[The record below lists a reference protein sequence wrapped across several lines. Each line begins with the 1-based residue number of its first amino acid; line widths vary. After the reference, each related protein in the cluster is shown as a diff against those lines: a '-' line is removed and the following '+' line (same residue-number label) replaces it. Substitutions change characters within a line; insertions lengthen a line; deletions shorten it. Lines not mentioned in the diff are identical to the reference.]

1 MMAPAPHRITVLVA
15 EDHSIVRE
23 GLCGLL
29 ESVGQF
35 TVLGQARTGRE
46 AVDMARAL
54 QPDVILMDIGM
65 PILNGID
72 ATRKILEENPKARI
86 LILSAY
92 SDDLHVGRVDEA
104 GAAGYLEKQTSVE
117 VLTEAI
123 REVAS
128 KRNYISPAIA
138 KRMRAERRRREMRYG
153 PDAPGT
159 PRLTSREAEVLQ
171 LVAEGSA
178 NKQIA
183 AEMSISIKTVEKHR
197 QKVMDKL
204 NIHGTASLTRYA
216 MEAGIVESGFQ
227 VTVV

>member
-1 MMAPAPHRITVLVA
+1 MTTPANPITVLVA

-29 ESVGQF
+29 EASGQF
-35 TVLGQARTGRE
+35 QILGQARTGRE
-46 AVDMARAL
+46 AVDMAVQLR
-54 QPDVILMDIGM
+54 PDVILMDIGM
-65 PILNGID
+65 PVLNGID
-72 ATRKILEENPKARI
+72 ATRKILEENPKARV

-104 GAAGYLEKQTSVE
+104 GAAGFLEKQTSVE
-117 VLTEAI
+117 ILTEAI
-123 REVAS
+123 REVAN
-128 KRNYISPAIA
+128 KRPFISPAIA
-138 KRMRAERRRREMRYG
+138 KRMRAERRRREQRYG
-153 PDAPGT
+153 PEKAGAN
-159 PRLTSREAEVLQ
+159 RLTSREAEVLQ

-183 AEMSISIKTVEKHR
+183 AEMNISIKTVEKHR

-216 MEAGIVESGFQ
+216 MEAGIVETAVQ
-227 VTVV
+227 LKAM

>member
-1 MMAPAPHRITVLVA
+1 MIPATTKISVLVA

-29 ESVGQF
+29 EASGQF
-35 TVLGQARTGRE
+35 EILGQARTGRE
-46 AVDMARAL
+46 AVDLAIVLR
-54 QPDVILMDIGM
+54 PDVILMDIGM
-65 PILNGID
+65 PVLNGID
-72 ATRKILEENPKARI
+72 ATRKILEENPKARV

-104 GAAGYLEKQTSVE
+104 GAAGFLEKQTSVE
-117 VLTEAI
+117 ILTEAI
-123 REVAS
+123 REVAN
-128 KRNYISPAIA
+128 KRTFISPTIA
-138 KRMRAERRRREMRYG
+138 RRMSMERRRREQRSG
-153 PDAPGT
+153 SQKLGST
-159 PRLTSREAEVLQ
+159 KLTSREAEVLQ

-183 AEMSISIKTVEKHR
+183 AEMNISIKTVEKHR

-216 MEAGIVESGFQ
+216 MEAGIVETAIQ
-227 VTVV
+227 LKAI

>member
-1 MMAPAPHRITVLVA
+1 MTPALHQITVLVA

-29 ESVGQF
+29 EATGQF

-46 AVDMARAL
+46 AVDMAVLLR
-54 QPDVILMDIGM
+54 PDVILMDIGM

-72 ATRKILEENPKARI
+72 ATRKILEENPKARV

-104 GAAGYLEKQTSVE
+104 GAAGFLEKQTSVE
-117 VLTEAI
+117 ILTEAI

-128 KRNYISPAIA
+128 KRTFISPAIA
-138 KRMRAERRRREMRYG
+138 NRMRAERRRRELRFG
-153 PDAPGT
+153 ADTAT
-159 PRLTSREAEVLQ
+159 STRLTSREAEVLQ

-183 AEMSISIKTVEKHR
+183 AEMNISIKTVEKHR

-216 MEAGIVESGFQ
+216 MEAGIVESAVQ
-227 VTVV
+227 LKSM

>member
-1 MMAPAPHRITVLVA
+1 MIPAIRQISVLVA

-29 ESVGQF
+29 ETVGHF

-46 AVDMARAL
+46 AVDMARIL
-54 QPDVILMDIGM
+54 SPDVILMDIGM

-72 ATRKILEENPKARI
+72 ATRKILEENPKARV

-92 SDDLHVGRVDEA
+92 SDDLHVGRVSEA
-104 GAAGYLEKQTSVE
+104 EAAGFLEKQTSVE
-117 VLTEAI
+117 ILTQAI
-123 REVAS
+123 CEVAS
-128 KRNYISPAIA
+128 KRPFISPVIA
-138 KRMRAERRRREMRYG
+138 RRMRMERRRRELMYG
-153 PDAPGT
+153 ADAECAT
-159 PRLTSREAEVLQ
+159 RLTSREAEVLQ
-171 LVAEGSA
+171 LVAEGFA

-183 AEMSISIKTVEKHR
+183 GELSISIKTVEKHR

-216 MEAGIVESGFQ
+216 LESGMVEAGAQLKAV
-227 VTVV
+227 

>member
-1 MMAPAPHRITVLVA
+1 MIPAGRQITVLVA

-29 ESVGQF
+29 EAVGHF

-46 AVDMARAL
+46 AVDMARVL
-54 QPDVILMDIGM
+54 SPDVILMDIGM

-72 ATRKILEENPKARI
+72 ATRKILEENPKARV

-92 SDDLHVGRVDEA
+92 SDDLHVERVGEA

-117 VLTEAI
+117 ILSEAI
-123 REVAS
+123 LEVAS
-128 KRNYISPAIA
+128 KRPFISPTIA
-138 KRMRAERRRREMRYG
+138 KRMRTERRRRELKYG
-153 PDAPGT
+153 PNNASAT
-159 PRLTSREAEVLQ
+159 RLTSREAEVLQ
-171 LVAEGSA
+171 LVAEGFA

-183 AEMSISIKTVEKHR
+183 GDLSISIKTVEKHR

-204 NIHGTASLTRYA
+204 NLHGTAGLTRYA
-216 MEAGIVESGFQ
+216 MEMGIIEGCAEQKAV
-227 VTVV
+227 